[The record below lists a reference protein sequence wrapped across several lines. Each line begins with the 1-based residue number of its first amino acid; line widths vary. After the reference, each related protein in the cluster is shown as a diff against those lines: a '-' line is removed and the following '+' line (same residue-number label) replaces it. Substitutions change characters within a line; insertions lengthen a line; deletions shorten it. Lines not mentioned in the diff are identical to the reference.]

1 MNKKRPAPPWIKMI
15 LLISVFI
22 GIYMRGCW
30 YKNQTENVIISDARI
45 SEFTI
50 ASIDVTF
57 SVENKTNM
65 QLEKNVIIK
74 VYSET
79 DEEIASRITS
89 VTLLPKSKK
98 THLKVLQK
106 LNRPVKSEADVAK
119 VTVELYIPS
128 VLN

>member
-1 MNKKRPAPPWIKMI
+1 
-15 LLISVFI
+15 
-22 GIYMRGCW
+22 MRGCW